1 MVKLFLNFVLFIF
14 LYVDFSFAKTIVFL
28 GDSLTE
34 GYGIEKENAYPS
46 IIAKKLDELFKGE
59 HKIINSSI
67 SGSTSASAKQRLVF
81 LLKSKPDILVLAL
94 GANDGLRGVDI
105 NATYKNLEETIKLA
119 NKNQLKV
126 LLCGVRVPPNY
137 GKNYSDQFE
146 KLFVQLKEKH
156 EIFFVPRILEGVAGR
171 VDLNQED
178 GIHPNE
184 KGHQIMAETIW
195 SELRKM
201 L

>member
-195 SELRKM
+195 GELRKM